1 MRVIIAGAG
10 PAGMVSAKLLADQGH
25 EVLVFEKRQVPGGK
39 VSAWKDADGDWIESG
54 LHVFFGAYHNLLGF
68 LHENNL
74 NHTFAWRPAEMIF
87 ASPEHGL
94 APIRFMPGLPAPFN
108 GLAGVATSKLLPLQ
122 EKLRMAVGL
131 LQPILGDQAYID
143 RQDDQSYAA
152 WHLRHGMGQRALHD
166 VMDTMALALNFQRAD
181 QVSAKLVLT
190 AMMRFAQET
199 AASRMALVKG
209 SPQVHL
215 WEPLIARLHASGGR
229 VELGR
234 KLTAIDYD
242 ATANRV
248 NGFVLDDGSRVQ
260 GDAYIS
266 AMPVHS
272 LRKLL
277 PAAMRAFP
285 ALDNLRH
292 LKSQPVITVQLFFDR
307 QITGVDH
314 LLFSAHSDLSVYA
327 DMANVAPDYHQ
338 GGPSIMQFVVAP
350 AQDLIR
356 LDDEALIKHVLADFV
371 RLHPAAASARLRKYT
386 IVRIPNS
393 VYQARPGVDKYR
405 PDQATPVPN
414 FFLAGDY
421 TQQEFL
427 ASIEGAVI
435 SGRRCVQRV
444 QAWLQHEASDNAN
457 VPAAAQPTPLAAR
470 AAV

>member
-1 MRVIIAGAG
+1 
-10 PAGMVSAKLLADQGH
+10 
-25 EVLVFEKRQVPGGK
+25 
-39 VSAWKDADGDWIESG
+39 
-54 LHVFFGAYHNLLGF
+54 
-68 LHENNL
+68 
-74 NHTFAWRPAEMIF
+74 
-87 ASPEHGL
+87 
-94 APIRFMPGLPAPFN
+94 
-108 GLAGVATSKLLPLQ
+108 
-122 EKLRMAVGL
+122 
-131 LQPILGDQAYID
+131 
-143 RQDDQSYAA
+143 
-152 WHLRHGMGQRALHD
+152 
-166 VMDTMALALNFQRAD
+166 MALALNFQRTD

-215 WEPLIARLHASGGR
+215 WEPLIARLAERGGR

-242 ATANRV
+242 AAANRV
-248 NGFVLDDGSRVQ
+248 RGFVLDDGSRVQ

-277 PAAMRAFP
+277 PPAMRAFP

-292 LKSQPVITVQLFFDR
+292 LKSQPVITVQLFFDQ

-356 LDDEALIKHVLADFV
+356 LDDEALIRHVLADFV

-435 SGRRCVQRV
+435 SGRRCAQRV
-444 QAWLQHEASDNAN
+444 QAWLQHGATANVN
-457 VPAAAQPTPLAAR
+457 VPAAAQPTPPAAR